1 MIRKNLFRGI
11 PFCLALGLMITPVIS
26 AHTEAYGTGLT
37 KSAIKDEIDPG
48 FMIKPEIFV
57 NNKELNSDDVKI
69 LNSEAYLPLEK
80 VAFSMGDR
88 LEGSYED
95 AYMLRKSDKMI
106 NMDIKNNKYRV
117 NGIESN
123 VKFEVVDNIVYVPIR
138 FLSDVLGYNMGY
150 EGNCIYIGEGSEQ
163 YNENANGEVNVDLSG
178 DHLIDDAMM
187 LNPEIYINSD
197 KYPDFGVKV
206 YDGKVYLPL
215 ETVTLKMGDRLEGD
229 ISTEYYLRKNN
240 MMLVINFAE
249 NTYILNGKKHE
260 SKMITLGGQVYASL
274 DFYKDVLNYSIKEDG
289 NSFYIG
295 EIKDKEVLPNTVSG
309 GKWVFENGN
318 WYYSNG
324 ESRVTGWVR
333 DNNNWYYLKAD
344 GSMATGWV
352 KDSGKWYLLN
362 NNGAMETGWVV
373 DNNNAYYLNKD
384 GSMASGT
391 TVDGFMLADSGV
403 AISLY

>member
-1 MIRKNLFRGI
+1 M
-11 PFCLALGLMITPVIS
+11 
-26 AHTEAYGTGLT
+26 
-37 KSAIKDEIDPG
+37 
-48 FMIKPEIFV
+48 
-57 NNKELNSDDVKI
+57 
-69 LNSEAYLPLEK
+69 
-80 VAFSMGDR
+80 
-88 LEGSYED
+88 
-95 AYMLRKSDKMI
+95 
-106 NMDIKNNKYRV
+106 
-117 NGIESN
+117 
-123 VKFEVVDNIVYVPIR
+123 KFEVVDNIVYVPIR

-206 YDGKVYLPL
+206 YDGKVYLPI

-324 ESRVTGWVR
+324 ESRITGWVR

-352 KDSGKWYLLN
+352 KDAGKWYLLN

>member
-26 AHTEAYGTGLT
+26 AHAEAYGTGLT
-37 KSAIKDEIDPG
+37 KSVIHEKIDSNI
-48 FMIKPEIFV
+48 MVKPEVFI
-57 NNKELNSDDVKI
+57 NSEEMKADDVR
-69 LNSEAYLPLEK
+69 LSDFGACLPLEAVTFK
-80 VAFSMGDR
+80 MGDR

-95 AYMLRKSDKMI
+95 SYMLRKNDKMI
-106 NMDIKNNKYRV
+106 KIDIKNYSYTV
-117 NGIESN
+117 NGVKNQGYFN
-123 VKFEVVDNIVYVPIR
+123 VIDNVAYAPIR
-138 FLSDVLGYNMGY
+138 FFNEVLGYNM
-150 EGNCIYIGEGSEQ
+150 EFSGNSLYIGTNNIANSD
-163 YNENANGEVNVDLSG
+163 NEAGTDLSG
-178 DHLIDDAMM
+178 DHLIDDAIM

-249 NTYILNGKKHE
+249 NTYILNGTKHE

-309 GKWVFENGN
+309 GRWISENGN

-324 ESRVTGWVR
+324 ESRVTGWIR

-344 GSMATGWV
+344 GIMATGWV
-352 KDSGKWYLLN
+352 KDAGKWYLLN

>member
-1 MIRKNLFRGI
+1 
-11 PFCLALGLMITPVIS
+11 
-26 AHTEAYGTGLT
+26 
-37 KSAIKDEIDPG
+37 
-48 FMIKPEIFV
+48 
-57 NNKELNSDDVKI
+57 
-69 LNSEAYLPLEK
+69 
-80 VAFSMGDR
+80 
-88 LEGSYED
+88 
-95 AYMLRKSDKMI
+95 
-106 NMDIKNNKYRV
+106 
-117 NGIESN
+117 
-123 VKFEVVDNIVYVPIR
+123 
-138 FLSDVLGYNMGY
+138 
-150 EGNCIYIGEGSEQ
+150 
-163 YNENANGEVNVDLSG
+163 
-178 DHLIDDAMM
+178 
-187 LNPEIYINSD
+187 
-197 KYPDFGVKV
+197 
-206 YDGKVYLPL
+206 
-215 ETVTLKMGDRLEGD
+215 MGDRLEGD

-249 NTYILNGKKHE
+249 NTYILNCTKHE

-309 GKWVFENGN
+309 GRWISENGN

-324 ESRVTGWVR
+324 ESRVTGWIR

-344 GSMATGWV
+344 GIMATGWV
-352 KDSGKWYLLN
+352 KDAGKWYLLN